1 MLFDVVAKKINFF
14 YETLQAV
21 HDLMHAQE
29 ALEEL
34 RQARWRP
41 FCCYRCQRAAQ
52 TETPAQILSVRA

>member
-1 MLFDVVAKKINFF
+1 MFGDCLPKMLFDVVAKKINFF

-34 RQARWRP
+34 RQ
-41 FCCYRCQRAAQ
+41 
-52 TETPAQILSVRA
+52 TL